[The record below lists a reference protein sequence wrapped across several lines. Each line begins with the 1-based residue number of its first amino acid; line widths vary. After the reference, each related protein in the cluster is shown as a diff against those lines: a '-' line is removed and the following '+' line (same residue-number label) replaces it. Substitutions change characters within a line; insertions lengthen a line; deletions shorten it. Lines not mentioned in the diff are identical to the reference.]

1 VPRQPWHGDRR
12 EEPARRL
19 HAGRR
24 DEQHARDQSEHL
36 RASSYDPIKDFAPIV
51 LAGYTTNVLV
61 VRSDYPAKTLQ
72 ELIDMAKA
80 NPGKLNYGSPA
91 WAARRISPRKCSNR

>member
-1 VPRQPWHGDRR
+1 M
-12 EEPARRL
+12 
-19 HAGRR
+19 
-24 DEQHARDQSEHL
+24 
-36 RASSYDPIKDFAPIV
+36 